1 MKKKIEKLSNIILVT
16 FSPFFFFAESSEDQQ
31 KTHDAG
37 EL

>member
-1 MKKKIEKLSNIILVT
+1 LIKYY
-16 FSPFFFFAESSEDQQ
+16 FSEIFTFFFFAESSEDQQ